1 MRHDIN
7 QILKS
12 AYHQI
17 ARVVQTTGF
26 VQVRVFSAY
35 SKHFL
40 ELDVIDPAAIAP
52 CMKEGIIN
60 QDTDTD
66 KHRTVQE

>member
-17 ARVVQTTGF
+17 VRVVQTTGF

-35 SKHFL
+35 LKHFL
-40 ELDVIDPAAIAP
+40 ELDVIDPAVIAP
-52 CMKEGIIN
+52 CMNEGIIN
-60 QDTDTD
+60 QDMDID